1 GSVSYSVQLSGDATG
16 NQVVSTKSVT
26 FSNITVAAGKSYT
39 VSVQAISGGTYGRAG
54 TNTSV
59 ADAPPKV
66 QNVNASTD
74 ANSAI
79 IVSWNNLVGDGYS
92 YQIRITGP
100 NSFTYTYPTSV
111 STGPVTLSQS
121 DTRVSQ
127 GVTYQVTV
135 AASKNGLTGPWSDPA
150 SVTAGQTP
158 YVPPNNQPNNN
169 PGGDPVNLAT
179 GSFSLSNPELVF
191 GGIFPLQF
199 ITYYNI
205 YTPIHSENALFD
217 GKPLGNRWNHVYN
230 TRIIQDTQNQ
240 KVYLLWGDGRTDI
253 FKIPSSITGSYAVD
267 GVYNGTTLSLSAD
280 LIYTVTRA
288 DQTPYLFDQNGKLTQ
303 MLSPVGNAIS
313 LTYRNGLLD
322 RVTDNQNNCW
332 FQFNYNGDG
341 RISSITD
348 SANRSIVYQYY
359 PNGDLKSYTDPLNG
373 VCTYA
378 YWDSAGLANTS
389 LLKTIVDQNGTTSLY
404 NEY

>member
-1 GSVSYSVQLSGDATG
+1 TAANMTALAYQAAAGTVSASWTASTGAQDLLYYLELLDTSDSSIVYSEMTSNLSTIFSLTAVSGRTYQAQIRALADGFITAYAGTKNSAITYPGMVAPTVNAPTINASAGTVAATWDFAETTYPAGSVSYSVQLSGDATG

-217 GKPLGNRWNHVYN
+217 GKPLGNRWN
-230 TRIIQDTQNQ
+230 
-240 KVYLLWGDGRTDI
+240 
-253 FKIPSSITGSYAVD
+253 
-267 GVYNGTTLSLSAD
+267 
-280 LIYTVTRA
+280 
-288 DQTPYLFDQNGKLTQ
+288 
-303 MLSPVGNAIS
+303 
-313 LTYRNGLLD
+313 
-322 RVTDNQNNCW
+322 
-332 FQFNYNGDG
+332 
-341 RISSITD
+341 
-348 SANRSIVYQYY
+348 
-359 PNGDLKSYTDPLNG
+359 
-373 VCTYA
+373 
-378 YWDSAGLANTS
+378 
-389 LLKTIVDQNGTTSLY
+389 
-404 NEY
+404 